1 MEIGVSARRQTVVLL
16 FITLG
21 LVAVS
26 CSDHESPTSPR
37 ASTMAAK
44 ATISGT
50 LLAGGEPVASAT
62 VRVAA
67 SGQSAQTDAAGRFTL
82 ADVAPGI
89 VNLEIRGAG
98 VASTATVSAA
108 PGAVTKVTVTVN
120 RGRSTVTL
128 GPRSDGTEGTI
139 VSISAPNFML
149 QKQGGGTLLVRTDGN
164 TRFQSHGNPRTFADL
179 KTGQKAEVE
188 GAAQPDGSV
197 LAARVNN
204 EDPEDDEVTR
214 TPTPTVTG
222 TPPTATA
229 TRTPKPEDDD
239 DRTKSPTVTGTRT
252 PKPEDDDRT
261 RTPTPTVTG
270 TPPTVT
276 PTRTPQPEDEDRDLE
291 GRVGTITGAS
301 FVLMT
306 GSAMVTIQTTGAT
319 QFRKD
324 GDPASFADIK
334 TGTEVEVQGQVQP
347 DSSVL
352 ASRVDIK
359 D

>member
-1 MEIGVSARRQTVVLL
+1 MEVRVSAHRQTVFLL

-44 ATISGT
+44 AAISGT
-50 LLAGGEPVASAT
+50 LLAGGEPLANAT

-98 VASTATVSAA
+98 VSSTATVSAA

-128 GPRSDGTEGTI
+128 NPRSDGTEGTI
-139 VSISAPNFML
+139 ASITAPNFML

-164 TRFQSHGNPRTFADL
+164 TRFRSHGNPVTFGDL
-179 KTGQKAEVE
+179 KTGQRVEVE

-197 LAARVNN
+197 LAARVTAEN
-204 EDPEDDEVTR
+204 PEDDEDR
-214 TPTPTVTG
+214 TPPPTVTG

-261 RTPTPTVTG
+261 RTPTVTG

-276 PTRTPQPEDEDRDLE
+276 PTRTPQPEDEGRDVE

-306 GSAMVTIQTTGAT
+306 GSGMVTIQTSGAT
-319 QFRKD
+319 QFRRD
-324 GDPASFADIK
+324 GDPASFADIR